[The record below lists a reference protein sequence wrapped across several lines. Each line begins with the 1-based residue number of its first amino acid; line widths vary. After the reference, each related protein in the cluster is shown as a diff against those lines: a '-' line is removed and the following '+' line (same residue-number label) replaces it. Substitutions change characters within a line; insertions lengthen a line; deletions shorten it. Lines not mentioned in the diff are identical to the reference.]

1 MQKFLAVVLV
11 PLALAAGCGGGGGGG
26 GTPPP
31 PPPPPTQV
39 IAPPGPPNVE
49 KIVVDSGPAGLAET
63 AVNTAY
69 VSVNVCEPGTNTCQ
83 LIDHIEVDTGSV
95 GLRIISSVITGISLQ
110 APASGPNAECLAFA
124 DGDSWGSLAVADME
138 LPVSGEKAAGIT
150 VQIIGD
156 PSVGAA
162 PNFCQGM
169 KTENTVADFGANGIL
184 GVGPFI
190 NDCNSVGDCSQGTQ
204 SANYYACTSGGGT
217 CTQDSATVAQQVPN
231 PMAKFTTDNN
241 GVIVELP
248 AVSGAAQANPS
259 GSLVFGIGTQSN
271 NALTGTKVS
280 ANPSNGNISATLN
293 GQTFTTAYL
302 DSGSNANFFND
313 STLAACPSP
322 NDGFYCGGTPKNEN
336 ATLQGAGGV
345 MLAADFTVD
354 DADTM
359 FSTNPT
365 YTALPNL
372 AGPGVASA
380 TLDLGLAF
388 FFGRNVFTGLE
399 NVQTQAEPYFA
410 Y

>member
-1 MQKFLAVVLV
+1 VQKFLAVVFF
-11 PLALAAGCGGGGGGG
+11 PLILAAGCGGGGGGG
-26 GTPPP
+26 GGPPP

-49 KIVVDSGPAGLAET
+49 KIVIDSGPTGLATT
-63 AVNTAY
+63 AVNTAF
-69 VSVNVCEPGTNTCQ
+69 VSVNVCEPGTTTCQ
-83 LIDHIEVDTGSV
+83 VIDHIEVDTGSV
-95 GLRIISSVITGISLQ
+95 GLRIISSVITGLSLQ
-110 APASGPNAECLAFA
+110 PPASGPNAECLAFA
-124 DGDSWGSLAVADME
+124 DGDSWGSLAVADIQ

-190 NDCNSVGDCSQGTQ
+190 NDCNSVGNCPNGTQ
-204 SANYYACTSGGGT
+204 SANYYTCTSGGGSCPT
-217 CTQDSATVAQQVPN
+217 ASPTVAQQVPN
-231 PMAKFTTDNN
+231 PMAKFATDNN

-248 AVSGAAQANPS
+248 AVSGATQVDPS
-259 GSLVFGIGTQSN
+259 GSLVFGIGTESN
-271 NALTGTKVS
+271 NALTGTKLS
-280 ANPSNGNISATLN
+280 ADPSTGNISATLN
-293 GQTFTTAYL
+293 GQSFSTAYL

-313 STLAACPSP
+313 STLTACPSP
-322 NDGFYCGGTPKNEN
+322 NDGFYCGGAPKNES
-336 ATLQGAGGV
+336 AMLQGSGGV
-345 MLAADFTVD
+345 TLAADFTVD
-354 DADTM
+354 NADSM
-359 FSTNPT
+359 FSANPT

-372 AGPGVASA
+372 SGPGINST

-399 NVQTQAEPYFA
+399 NVQTKAEPYFA